1 MTQAVP
7 AWECSRMAK
16 RWVLWV
22 WSRERWTAVLSSRS
36 EQSMLLESND
46 CNLSGLRTL
55 VLPKGRMP

>member
-1 MTQAVP
+1 
-7 AWECSRMAK
+7 MAK